1 RKSHGFG
8 PFNWPARRL
17 HDRRS
22 DEGTGKRS
30 PSAVRMAAISCWC
43 STMISL
49 YGAAAAEEGFAAQPG
64 WRRVLHPRFM
74 VSGIKVGNG

>member
-1 RKSHGFG
+1 M
-8 PFNWPARRL
+8 
-17 HDRRS
+17 
-22 DEGTGKRS
+22 
-30 PSAVRMAAISCWC
+30 RMAAISCWC